1 MPSRFVRAARPAGI
15 VRLAPVA
22 LIAALACT
30 GGDAPAARST
40 PSASAAAAP
49 TSDAGS
55 VAGLTPLPPDTA
67 LRQLRDYR
75 LTLDGLQKWAH
86 AQRALNEI
94 TKRDSTVVRALV
106 RGAKPRTIDEMIT
119 RIDGVPG
126 MHDTMLRNGITTHD
140 YVLTMLA
147 LQEGMQGYAAKRAG
161 QLKQPL
167 PGAVGANV
175 DFVERNF
182 NAVQTL
188 IASVNP
194 APPPGPAAPAAH

>member
-1 MPSRFVRAARPAGI
+1 MPSRFVRAARLAGI
-15 VRLAPVA
+15 VRLAPLA

-30 GGDAPAARST
+30 GDGAPAARST
-40 PSASAAAAP
+40 PPAGAAAAP
-49 TSDAGS
+49 TTDAGS

-67 LRQLRDYR
+67 LRQLRDFR

-86 AQRALNEI
+86 AQRALNDL
-94 TKRDSTVVRALV
+94 TKRDSTVIHALTQ
-106 RGAKPRTIDEMIT
+106 GTKPRTIDEMIA
-119 RIDGVPG
+119 RIDAAPG
-126 MHDTMLRNGITTHD
+126 MHDTMLRNGITAHD

-167 PGAVGANV
+167 PGAVGANI

-182 NAVQTL
+182 NAVQTI

-194 APPPGPAAPAAH
+194 APAAPAGPAGH